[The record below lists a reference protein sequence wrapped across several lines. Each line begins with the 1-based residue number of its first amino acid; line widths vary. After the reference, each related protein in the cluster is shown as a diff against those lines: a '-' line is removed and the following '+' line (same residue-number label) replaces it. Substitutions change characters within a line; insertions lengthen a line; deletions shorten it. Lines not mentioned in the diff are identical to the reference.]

1 MVTRVAA
8 DPDLLTR
15 WTDVVGTETA
25 AVGRDLLSRWSEP
38 HREYHGVAHL
48 RAVLDSVEVL
58 AGHARDLTAV
68 RLAAWFHDAVHEGE
82 AGADEEAS
90 ALLAEQV
97 LPAVGVPDDRVA
109 DVARLVRLTAGHDP
123 APGDADGAVLC
134 DADLAVLGGEPAAY
148 AAYAAAVRRE
158 YSAVPDE
165 AFRAGRAA
173 VLERL
178 LALDPLYRTPTARRL
193 WAEQAA
199 ANLRAELGRLRAGP
213 SGGAALRS

>member
-1 MVTRVAA
+1 MVSRVAA
-8 DPDLLTR
+8 DLLER
-15 WTDVVGTETA
+15 WTGLAGPGAE
-25 AVGRDLLSRWSEP
+25 AVGRDLLGRWSEP
-38 HREYHGVAHL
+38 HRAYHDVAHL
-48 RAVLDSVEVL
+48 RAVLDAVDLL
-58 AGHARDLTAV
+58 AEHAVDPTAV

-90 ALLAEQV
+90 AVLAERV
-97 LPAVGVPDDRVA
+97 LPDVGVPPARVA

-123 APGDADGAVLC
+123 ATGDADGAVLC